1 MGAPVAVAAG
11 AQGHVETRH
20 LHTKVTHCHG
30 ELLCPEELDD
40 RPLGPAPL
48 NSAPLRYGETL

>member
-1 MGAPVAVAAG
+1 VAVAAG

-30 ELLCPEELDD
+30 ELLCPEELDY